1 MTASRTLTSISLVP
15 RSAAKLLEEPM
26 NTPNRTLCLSIASS
40 LLFALCATTAG
51 SAQDDSLAAQARQVR
66 KNKTTTQTRTFDND
80 NLPREDKLSIVGSP
94 QPPADANPPAAAAPA
109 STSTADASAKDKSAN
124 VSDNNVSAKDA
135 ASKKQAEWSQWKD
148 RIVAQ
153 KEAIDLSQRELDVTE
168 REYKLRMAAMY
179 ADVGNRLRNSTNWD
193 KEDADYKAQIEAKR
207 KALVDAKQKL
217 EDMQE
222 EARKAGVPASIR
234 EP

>member
-1 MTASRTLTSISLVP
+1 MTLSPKFSFISCVP
-15 RSAAKLLEEPM
+15 RSAVNLLEELM
-26 NTPNRTLCLSIASS
+26 NIPNRTLCLTVASS
-40 LLFALCATTAG
+40 LLLAMGMTVAG
-51 SAQDDSLAAQARQVR
+51 AAQDDSLAAQARQVR
-66 KNKTTTQTRTFDND
+66 KNKATTQTRTFDND
-80 NLPREDKLSIVGSP
+80 NLPREDKLSIVGTP
-94 QPPADANPPAAAAPA
+94 QPAADANPPAAA
-109 STSTADASAKDKSAN
+109 TVTTTTTDASSKDKSAN

-135 ASKKQAEWSQWKD
+135 AAKKQAEWSQWKD

-153 KEAIDLSQRELDVTE
+153 KDAIDLSQRELDVTE

-179 ADVGNRLRNSTNWD
+179 ADVGNRLRNSGQWD

-207 KALVDAKQKL
+207 KAVVDNKQKL

>member
-1 MTASRTLTSISLVP
+1 MTLSRKLPFISYVP
-15 RSAAKLLEEPM
+15 RSAVNLLEELM
-26 NTPNRTLCLSIASS
+26 NTPNRTLCLSVAPS
-40 LLFALCATTAG
+40 LLLAFCMTATGT
-51 SAQDDSLAAQARQVR
+51 AQDDSLAAQARQAR
-66 KNKTTTQTRTFDND
+66 KNKVTTQTRTFDND
-80 NLPREDKLSIVGSP
+80 NLPREDKLSIVGTP
-94 QPPADANPPAAAAPA
+94 QPPADANPPAAA
-109 STSTADASAKDKSAN
+109 TSTTTDASSKDKSAN
-124 VSDNNVSAKDA
+124 ASTDNNVSTKDA
-135 ASKKQAEWSQWKD
+135 AAKKQAEWSQWKD

-179 ADVGNRLRNSTNWD
+179 ADVGNRLRNSGQWD
-193 KEDADYKAQIEAKR
+193 KQDADYKAQIEAKR